1 MNQIDLILSKIYN
14 FNKFI
19 IYIYYYNKIMEIDLE
34 NFF

>member
-1 MNQIDLILSKIYN
+1 MNQIDLILLKIYN